1 MPLAMKTPL
10 LLVALLTAAP
20 AQAERYDFG
29 QGVAAMGCAMLDS
42 GYSNREVE
50 NVLDSLER
58 FIIRDGISKRGQAQ
72 MVSGFNYQT
81 SRLNCSLRY
90 RD

>member
-1 MPLAMKTPL
+1 MPLVMKTL
-10 LLVALLTAAP
+10 LLLIALLTAAP
-20 AQAERYDFG
+20 VKAERYDFG

-50 NVLDSLER
+50 NVLNSLER
-58 FIIRDGISKRGQAQ
+58 SIIRDGISKRDQAQ
-72 MVSGFNYQT
+72 MVSGFNYQP

-90 RD
+90 GD

>member
-1 MPLAMKTPL
+1 MKTL
-10 LLVALLTAAP
+10 LLLIALLTAAAAPAP

-50 NVLDSLER
+50 NVLNSLER
-58 FIIRDGISKRGQAQ
+58 SIVRDGISKRGQAQ
-72 MVSGFNYQT
+72 MVRGFNYQT

>member
-1 MPLAMKTPL
+1 MPLAMKTL
-10 LLVALLTAAP
+10 LLLIALLTAAP
-20 AQAERYDFG
+20 AKAERYDFG
-29 QGVAAMGCAMLDS
+29 QGVAAMLDS

-50 NVLDSLER
+50 NVLNSLER
-58 FIIRDGISKRGQAQ
+58 SIIRDGISKRGQAQ
-72 MVSGFNYQT
+72 MVRGFNYQT